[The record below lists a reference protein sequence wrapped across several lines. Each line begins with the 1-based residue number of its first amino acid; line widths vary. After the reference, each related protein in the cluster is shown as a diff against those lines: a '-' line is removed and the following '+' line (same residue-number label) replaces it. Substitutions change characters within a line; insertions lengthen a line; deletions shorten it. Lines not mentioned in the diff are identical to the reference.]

1 MRLQRKIFVS
11 PDYYEG
17 LNEAEAKWLENERNK
32 IAKQLIGDRKK
43 AIGNREYHKRGKIKG
58 LLDNA
63 SKRLREAEAGIR
75 GTYKGPGRYKYV
87 KEAVNKEATRKR
99 EEELVRQAL
108 EKKAAEESAKKS
120 AKNLAQ
126 LKTAGKIG
134 LGVLGTGAL
143 VGLGIHAVKKSK
155 EKSKQDRAKRS
166 VLGEEKSF
174 SRLNNEDIKFLE
186 DNAGNKARNAKNIG
200 LKKTIST
207 GAKLALAAG
216 ALDQISKAPTKTG
229 KFINKHKL
237 PAAAIVAGT
246 GLLDMYSTKR
256 DIKEYNKLHDK
267 VRDLYL
273 KSNKEDR
280 EKLRK
285 LSNKEGLR
293 LVSDK

>member
-17 LNEAEAKWLENERNK
+17 LNEAEAEWLRKERSK
-32 IAKQLIGDRKK
+32 IARKELKKYRDRKGSYSNPK
-43 AIGNREYHKRGKIKG
+43 KKLKDLIKEDIEKKVG
-58 LLDNA
+58 D
-63 SKRLREAEAGIR
+63 AEAAIR
-75 GTYKGPGRYKYV
+75 GTYKGDGRYKFV

-126 LKTAGKIG
+126 LKTVGKIG
-134 LGVLGTGAL
+134 LGVLGTSAL

-155 EKSKQDRAKRS
+155 EKSKQDSAKRS

-285 LSNKEGLR
+285 LSNKERLR